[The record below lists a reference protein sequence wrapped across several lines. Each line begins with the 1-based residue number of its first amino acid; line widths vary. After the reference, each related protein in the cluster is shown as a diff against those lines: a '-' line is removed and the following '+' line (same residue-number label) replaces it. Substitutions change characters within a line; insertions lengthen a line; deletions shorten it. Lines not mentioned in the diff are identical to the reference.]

1 MQKDAMYIGR
11 PLPRVEDDRL
21 LTGRGRYTDDETYP
35 GQVWCV
41 FVRSPH
47 AHARIAATR
56 TVQTSPGVLAVLTG
70 ADYAADGLLPVDHVP
85 NPLDMH
91 DINKRAFDSPRQWPH
106 WPLARDK
113 VRHVGEPLAAVIAET
128 LEQAR
133 DAADLVQVDY
143 EPLPLEETVCFDYSF
158 GNAQATATALA
169 RAAHVVRHDF
179 VSQRVANCQMEPRS
193 ALGAWDEH
201 GYMLISG
208 SQGSVLLRNMLSK
221 IFQTD
226 RVRVVTRDV
235 GGAFGPRTY
244 LQPEQIVVLWAAKRL
259 GRPVRW
265 TSSRS
270 EAFLSDFQGRDA
282 AIQAALGVDADG
294 RILGYDVSVRG
305 NVGAH
310 TVSFVPLNN
319 FRNILTTAY
328 RVPAVSLRVQG
339 VATNTVPA
347 VPYRGAGRPEA
358 HHAIERLLDLAAR
371 KLQMDRAEIRRRN
384 LVPKSEQPY
393 RTPMGLVVE
402 AADFAGYMERALE
415 AADYAGFAAR
425 KRNARR
431 PRGIGIANY
440 VESPVGAARER
451 IELHVTKVGIEI
463 IAGTQSSGQG
473 HETAFAQVAADQLQL
488 SMEKIRLRTGDT
500 QFVKAGGGS
509 HSDRSLRFAGTLLVT
524 AGRKLLEV
532 AREAA
537 AAKLEVRSDDLI
549 YENGVFRLAGT
560 DRAIALLDLA
570 PLQADEEINARIPV
584 TPGGCA
590 VCELEV
596 DRDTGAVELLR
607 YITVDDVGQAVNPLI
622 VHGQTHGGIAQGIGQ
637 ALMEGVALDAANQV
651 LTGSFMDYGFA
662 RADNLPS
669 FETALAEDPTQ
680 GNPLRVKGGGE
691 GGVVP
696 ATAAVINALC
706 DALGVDHVAMPATPQ
721 RIWKLLQTRV
731 R

>member
-1 MQKDAMYIGR
+1 MYIGR
-11 PLPRVEDDRL
+11 PLPRVEDERL
-21 LTGRGRYTDDETYP
+21 LTGRGRYTDDETLA
-35 GQVWCV
+35 GQAWCV

-47 AHARIAATR
+47 AHARIAAIRSGKTA
-56 TVQTSPGVLAVLTG
+56 LAVLTG

-91 DINKRAFDSPRQWPH
+91 DVGKRAFDDPRQWPH

-113 VRHVGEPLAAVIAET
+113 VRHVGDPVAAVIAET

-133 DAADLVQVDY
+133 DAADAVEVDY

-158 GNAQATATALA
+158 GDAAGTAQALA
-169 RAAHVVRHDF
+169 AAAHVVRHEF
-179 VSQRVANCQMEPRS
+179 NSQRIVNCQMEPRS
-193 ALGAWDEH
+193 ALGVWDEH
-201 GYMLISG
+201 GHMLVTG
-208 SQGSVLLRNMLSK
+208 SQGAVLLRSMLSK

-282 AIQAALGVDADG
+282 TIRGALGVDAGG
-294 RILGYDVSVRG
+294 RIVAYDVRLRG
-305 NVGAH
+305 NIGAH
-310 TVSFVPLNN
+310 TVSFVPQNN

-328 RVPAVSLRVQG
+328 RVPVVSLHVQG
-339 VATNTVPA
+339 VTTNTVPA

-371 KLQMDRAEIRRRN
+371 KLRMDRAEIRRRN
-384 LVPKSEQPY
+384 LIPKSEQPY
-393 RTPMGLVVE
+393 RTPMGLVVD
-402 AADFAGYMERALE
+402 AADFTGYMARALD
-415 AADYAGFAAR
+415 AADYAGFAVR
-425 KRNARR
+425 KRTARR
-431 PRGIGIANY
+431 LRGIGIANY

-451 IELHVTKVGIEI
+451 IELHLLKTGIDI

-488 SMEKIRLRTGDT
+488 PIDKIQLRTGDT

-509 HSDRSLRFAGTLLVT
+509 HSDRSLRFAGTLLVS
-524 AGRKLLEV
+524 AGRKLLAA

-537 AAKLEVRSDDLI
+537 AAKLEVRADDLV
-549 YENGVFRLAGT
+549 YEKGVFRVAGT
-560 DRAIALLDLA
+560 DRTVALLDLA
-570 PLQADEEINARIPV
+570 PLAAEEEINARIPV

-596 DRDTGAVELLR
+596 DPDTGAVELLR

-622 VHGQTHGGIAQGIGQ
+622 VHGQTHGGIAQGVGQ
-637 ALMEGVALDAANQV
+637 ALMEGVALDAENQV
-651 LTGSFMDYGFA
+651 LTGSFMDYGLP
-662 RADNLPS
+662 RAENLPA
-669 FETALAEDPTQ
+669 FQTELAEQPTQ

-706 DALGVDHVAMPATPQ
+706 DALGIDDIAMPATPQ
-721 RIWKLLQTRV
+721 RVWQVLQTRT

>member
-1 MQKDAMYIGR
+1 MYIGQ

-21 LTGRGRYTDDETYP
+21 LTGRGRYTDDEALAR
-35 GQVWCV
+35 QAWCV

-47 AHARIAATR
+47 AHARIVSIR
-56 TVQTSPGVLAVLTG
+56 TVQAPGVLAVLSG
-70 ADYAADGLLPVDHVP
+70 ADYAADGLPPIDHVP

-91 DINKRAFDSPRQWPH
+91 DINKRAFDSPRQWAH

-113 VRHVGEPLAAVIAET
+113 VRHVGEPLVAVIAET
-128 LEQAR
+128 LAQAR

-143 EPLPLEETVCFDYSF
+143 EPLPLEETLCFDYSF
-158 GNAQATATALA
+158 GDASAAAKALA
-169 RAAHVVRHDF
+169 AAAHVVRHAF
-179 VSQRVANCQMEPRS
+179 TIQRVVNCQMEPRS

-201 GYMLISG
+201 GYTLVSG
-208 SQGSVLLRNMLSK
+208 SQGAVLLRSMLSR
-221 IFQTD
+221 ILQTD

-244 LQPEQIVVLWAAKRL
+244 LYPEQIVVLWAAKRL

-270 EAFLSDFQGRDA
+270 EAFLADFQGRDA
-282 AIQAALGVDADG
+282 TIRAALGVDTGG
-294 RILGYDVSVRG
+294 RIVGYEVSLRG
-305 NVGAH
+305 NIGAH

-328 RVPAVSLRVQG
+328 RVPAVSLRVQA

-371 KLQMDRAEIRRRN
+371 NLQMDRAEIRRRN

-393 RTPMGLVVE
+393 RTPMGLVLD
-402 AADFAGYMERALE
+402 AADFAGYMERALA

-425 KRNARR
+425 KRSARR
-431 PRGIGIANY
+431 LRGIGIANY

-488 SMEKIRLRTGDT
+488 PMDKIRLRTGDT

-524 AGRKLLEV
+524 AGRKLI
-532 AREAA
+532 EAA
-537 AAKLEVRSDDLI
+537 RDAAASRLEVRADDLV
-549 YENGVFRLAGT
+549 YENGVFRVAGT
-560 DRAIALLDLA
+560 DRSIALLDLA
-570 PLQADEEINARIPV
+570 PLAADEEINARLPV

-596 DRDTGAVELLR
+596 DPDTGAVELLR

-622 VHGQTHGGIAQGIGQ
+622 VHGQTHGGIAQGVGQ
-637 ALMEGVALDAANQV
+637 ALMEGVVLDAQNQV

-662 RADNLPS
+662 RAEDLPA
-669 FETALAEDPTQ
+669 FQTALTEQPTQ

-706 DALGVDHVAMPATPQ
+706 DALGIDDIAMPATPQ
-721 RIWKLLQTRV
+721 RVWQALHTRKP
-731 R
+731 

>member
-1 MQKDAMYIGR
+1 MYIGR
-11 PLPRVEDDRL
+11 PLPRVEDERL
-21 LTGRGRYTDDETYP
+21 LTGRGRYTDDERYP
-35 GQVWCV
+35 RQAWCA

-47 AHARIAATR
+47 AHARIAR
-56 TVQTSPGVLAVLTG
+56 INLTVARASPGVLATLSG

-91 DINKRAFDSPRQWPH
+91 DIDKRAFDNPRQWAH
-106 WPLARDK
+106 WPLARDE

-133 DAADLVQVDY
+133 DAADLVEVDY

-158 GNAQATATALA
+158 GDAPATRAALA
-169 RAAHVVRHDF
+169 KAAHVVRHEF
-179 VSQRVANCQMEPRS
+179 VSQRVANCQMEPR
-193 ALGAWDEH
+193 AAIGVWDEE
-201 GYMLISG
+201 GYTLVSG
-208 SQGSVLLRNMLSK
+208 SQGAVLLRHLLSR
-221 IFQTD
+221 IFRTE
-226 RVRVVTRDV
+226 RVRVVSRDV

-282 AIQAALGVDADG
+282 AIHAALGVDAGG
-294 RILGYDVSVRG
+294 RIVGYDVSVRG
-305 NVGAH
+305 NIGAH
-310 TVSFVPLNN
+310 TVSYVPLNN
-319 FRNILTTAY
+319 FRNILTTVY
-328 RVPAVSLRVQG
+328 RIPAVSLRVQA
-339 VATNTVPA
+339 VSTNTVPA

-358 HHAIERLLDLAAR
+358 HHVIERLLDLAAR
-371 KLQMDRAEIRRRN
+371 QLQIDRAEIRRRN
-384 LVPKSEQPY
+384 LVRKSDLPY
-393 RTPMGLVVE
+393 RTPMGLVVD

-415 AADYAGFAAR
+415 AADYAGFAPR
-425 KRNARR
+425 RRNARR

-451 IELHVTKVGIEI
+451 IELQVANGAIEI

-473 HETAFAQVAADQLQL
+473 HETVFAQVAADQLEL
-488 SMEKIRLRTGDT
+488 PMEKIRLRTGDT
-500 QFVKAGGGS
+500 AFVKAGGGT
-509 HSDRSLRFAGTLLVT
+509 HSDRSLRFAGTLLVST
-524 AGRKLLEV
+524 AHTLIAKGRQ
-532 AREAA
+532 AA
-537 AAKLEVRSDDLI
+537 ALRMEADANDLV
-549 YENGVFRLAGT
+549 YEHGVFRVAGT

-570 PLQADEEINARIPV
+570 PLSVEEEVNRRIPV
-584 TPGGCA
+584 SPGGCA

-596 DRDTGAVELLR
+596 DPETGAVELLR
-607 YITVDDVGQAVNPLI
+607 YITVDDVGQAINPLI
-622 VHGQTHGGIAQGIGQ
+622 VEGQTHGGIAQGIGQ

-651 LTGSFMDYGFA
+651 LTGSFMDYGLA

-669 FETALAEDPTQ
+669 FETALTEDPTQ

-706 DALGVDHVAMPATPQ
+706 DALGIDDIAMPATPQ
-721 RIWKLLQTRV
+721 RIWQAFQERTP
-731 R
+731 

>member
-1 MQKDAMYIGR
+1 MYIGQ

-21 LTGRGRYTDDETYP
+21 LTGRGRYTDDEALAR
-35 GQVWCV
+35 QAWCV

-47 AHARIAATR
+47 AHARIVSIR
-56 TVQTSPGVLAVLTG
+56 TVQAPGVLAVLSG
-70 ADYAADGLLPVDHVP
+70 ADYAADGLPPIDHVP

-91 DINKRAFDSPRQWPH
+91 DINKRAFDSPRQWAH

-113 VRHVGEPLAAVIAET
+113 VRHVGEPLVAVIAET
-128 LEQAR
+128 LAQAR
-133 DAADLVQVDY
+133 DAADLMQVDY
-143 EPLPLEETVCFDYSF
+143 EPLPLEETLCFDYSF
-158 GNAQATATALA
+158 GDASAAAKALA
-169 RAAHVVRHDF
+169 GAAHVVRHAF
-179 VSQRVANCQMEPRS
+179 TIQRVVNCQMEPRS

-201 GYMLISG
+201 GYTLVSG
-208 SQGSVLLRNMLSK
+208 SQGAVLLRSMLSR
-221 IFQTD
+221 ILQTD

-244 LQPEQIVVLWAAKRL
+244 LYPEQIVVLWAAKRL

-270 EAFLSDFQGRDA
+270 EAFLADFQGRDA
-282 AIQAALGVDADG
+282 TIRAALGVDAGG
-294 RILGYDVSVRG
+294 RIVGYEVSLRG
-305 NVGAH
+305 NIGAH

-328 RVPAVSLRVQG
+328 RVPAVSLRVQA

-371 KLQMDRAEIRRRN
+371 NLQMDRAEIRRRN

-393 RTPMGLVVE
+393 RTPMGLVLD
-402 AADFAGYMERALE
+402 AADFAGYMERALA

-425 KRNARR
+425 KRSARR
-431 PRGIGIANY
+431 LRGIGIANY

-488 SMEKIRLRTGDT
+488 PMDKIRLRTGDT

-524 AGRKLLEV
+524 AGRKLI
-532 AREAA
+532 EAA
-537 AAKLEVRSDDLI
+537 RDAAASRLEVRADDLV
-549 YENGVFRLAGT
+549 YENGVFRVAGT
-560 DRAIALLDLA
+560 DRSIALLDLA
-570 PLQADEEINARIPV
+570 PLAADEEINARLPV

-596 DRDTGAVELLR
+596 DPDTGAVELLR

-622 VHGQTHGGIAQGIGQ
+622 VHGQTHGGIAQGVGQ
-637 ALMEGVALDAANQV
+637 ALMEGVVLDAQNQV

-662 RADNLPS
+662 RAENLPA
-669 FETALAEDPTQ
+669 FQTALTEQPTQ

-706 DALGVDHVAMPATPQ
+706 DALGIDDIAMPATPQ
-721 RIWKLLQTRV
+721 RVWQALHTRKP
-731 R
+731 